1 MNFGHRHILFLPP
14 TFQPHQTQ
22 ALLPILLSHFD
33 NAYAAITNIPRPG
46 AAVVQSPQPNI
57 IYARPEGQISHCN
70 LKLYTSLGDRLFS
83 IQAAHT
89 NPQVVPWNH
98 FFAQHQINARGV
110 HMRQFGTSIFHSR
123 IRIFQALCLSLRIT
137 SSTKRMGS
145 ALVSLHAYTATLATR
160 FPHPQTHDPPAAHGN
175 GLERCLYKKLRP
187 DGGPLLSAK

>member
-1 MNFGHRHILFLPP
+1 MNFGHRHILFLTP

-33 NAYAAITNIPRPG
+33 NAYAAITNILRPG

-57 IYARPEGQISHCN
+57 IYARPEGQISNCN
-70 LKLYTSLGDRLFS
+70 PKLYTSLGDRLFS

-110 HMRQFGTSIFHSR
+110 HMRQFGYLYLPQQNPNIPGSLPFAPNHIFNEADGQRSCVPPCLCSHTCHKVPASANSR
-123 IRIFQALCLSLRIT
+123 
-137 SSTKRMGS
+137 SS
-145 ALVSLHAYTATLATR
+145 
-160 FPHPQTHDPPAAHGN
+160 
-175 GLERCLYKKLRP
+175 CRP
-187 DGGPLLSAK
+187 RKWP